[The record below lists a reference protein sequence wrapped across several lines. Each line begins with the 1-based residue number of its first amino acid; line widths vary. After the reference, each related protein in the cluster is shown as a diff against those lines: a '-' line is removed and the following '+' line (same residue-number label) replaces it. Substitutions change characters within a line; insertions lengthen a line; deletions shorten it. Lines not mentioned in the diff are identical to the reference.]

1 MFFHN
6 LKPQI
11 GFARRNYAN
20 GKDKKIVV
28 LSQKFRFPRILKF

>member
-1 MFFHN
+1 MFFDN

-11 GFARRNYAN
+11 GYAN
-20 GKDKKIVV
+20 RKGKKIVV